1 MPDQTPLD
9 RPIGPPLD
17 PGARR
22 AILDAV
28 GSLQDDSTALLAR
41 LVRHRSLLG
50 EEAGCLAEMEG
61 AFAGLGLPTRRVPV
75 DPDVLAGVPGW
86 SPPLIPYAG
95 RDNVVA
101 VHRPRSAPE
110 SAPGSAASAAGGRS
124 LILQGHVDVVP
135 EGAAD
140 LWTTPPF
147 EPSVRDGRM
156 YGRGAGD
163 MKAGLVSM
171 VMAVEAL
178 RRAGLQPAAELHL
191 AAVIEEECT
200 GNGALAVMHA
210 LPRPDACLIPEPGP
224 GFPAL
229 YVAEVGVVWAWVTVT
244 GRPAHV
250 REMHSGVNAIEA
262 ATAVMDRFRAYE
274 NEMNRAE
281 RRHSAFAA
289 ENHPINVNIGT
300 ITGGEW
306 NSSVATRA
314 RLGIRVGVMPG
325 HSCHAVRA
333 EIEAVVA
340 ELGADPRLRGAG
352 VSVAFQGFMADGCL
366 FPPEQPISQAVSAA
380 HRAVTGEV
388 LRHYNAT
395 GLTDARH
402 YVLTGGTQAACY
414 GPDAENIHGID
425 ESVGL
430 ACMMDVTKVLALTI
444 AGWCGVEP
452 I

>member
-1 MPDQTPLD
+1 MPEL
-9 RPIGPPLD
+9 IPLD
-17 PGARR
+17 PGAER
-22 AILDAV
+22 ALLQAV
-28 GSLQDDSTALLAR
+28 DSLRGDGTALLAR

-50 EEAGCLAEMEG
+50 EEAGCLGEMESE
-61 AFAGLGLPTRRVPV
+61 FAALGLAPWRVPV
-75 DPDVLAGVPGW
+75 DPAVLAAVPGW
-86 SPPLIPYAG
+86 SPPLVPYAG

-101 VHRPRSAPE
+101 VHRPRE
-110 SAPGSAASAAGGRS
+110 GRGRS
-124 LILQGHVDVVP
+124 LMLQGHVDVVP

-140 LWTTPPF
+140 LWATPPF
-147 EPSVRDGRM
+147 EPSIRGGRM
-156 YGRGAGD
+156 YGRGAAD
-163 MKAGLVSM
+163 MKAGLAC
-171 VMAVEAL
+171 AVTAL
-178 RRAGLQPAAELHL
+178 RALRLAGLQPAAELQL

-224 GFPAL
+224 GYPAL

-250 REMHSGVNAIEA
+250 RDMQAGVNAIEA
-262 ATAVMDRFRAYE
+262 AYAVMERFRAYE
-274 NEMNRAE
+274 GEMNRAE
-281 RRHSAFAA
+281 RRHPAFAA
-289 ENHPINVNIGT
+289 ENHPINVNMGT
-300 ITGGEW
+300 LTGGEW

-325 HSCHAVRA
+325 HSCHAVRG
-333 EIEAVVA
+333 EIEAIVA
-340 ELGADPRLRGAG
+340 ELAGDPRLRGAG
-352 VSVAFQGFMADGCL
+352 LAVEFAGFLADGCT
-366 FPPEQPISQAVSAA
+366 FPADQPISRAVSAA
-380 HRAVTGEV
+380 HRAVTGEA

-402 YVLTGGTQAACY
+402 YVLTGGTQATCY

-430 ACMMDVTKVLALTI
+430 DAMHDVTRVLALLV
-444 AGWCGVEP
+444 AGWCGVEATGH

>member
-1 MPDQTPLD
+1 MPEAGLL
-9 RPIGPPLD
+9 PID

-22 AILDAV
+22 AILHAV
-28 GSLQDDSTALLAR
+28 DSLADDSVALLAQ

-50 EEAGCLAEMEG
+50 EEAGCLDAMAE
-61 AFAGLGLPTRRVPV
+61 AFAGLGLAPQRVPV
-75 DPDVLAGVPGW
+75 DAAALAGVPGF

-95 RDNVVA
+95 RDNVAA
-101 VHRPRSAPE
+101 VHRPRNAR
-110 SAPGSAASAAGGRS
+110 GRS
-124 LILQGHVDVVP
+124 LMLQGHVDVVP

-163 MKAGLVSM
+163 MKAGLVSII
-171 VMAVEAL
+171 MACEAL
-178 RRAGLQPAAELHL
+178 RRAGLQPAAELQL

-244 GRPAHV
+244 GRPTHV
-250 REMHSGVNAIEA
+250 RDMQAGVNAIDA
-262 ATAVMDRFRAYE
+262 AYVLMERFRAYE
-274 NEMNRAE
+274 DAANRAE
-281 RRHSAFAA
+281 RRHPAFAGD
-289 ENHPINVNIGT
+289 NHPINVNFGT
-300 ITGGEW
+300 LEGGEW

-314 RLGIRVGVMPG
+314 RLGVRVGVMPG
-325 HSCHAVRA
+325 HSCHEVRA
-333 EIEAVVA
+333 EIERLVEDAA
-340 ELGADPRLRGAG
+340 SDPRLRGARLA
-352 VSVAFQGFMADGCL
+352 VEFRGFIADGCVL
-366 FPPEQPISQAVSAA
+366 PPEQPIALAASAL
-380 HRAVTGEV
+380 HREVTGAE
-388 LRHYNAT
+388 LRQYSAT

-402 YVLTGGTQAACY
+402 YALHGGTQATCY

-425 ESVGL
+425 ESVGID
-430 ACMMDVTKVLALTI
+430 AMHDVTRVLALLI
-444 AGWCGVEP
+444 AGWCGVEAV
-452 I
+452 